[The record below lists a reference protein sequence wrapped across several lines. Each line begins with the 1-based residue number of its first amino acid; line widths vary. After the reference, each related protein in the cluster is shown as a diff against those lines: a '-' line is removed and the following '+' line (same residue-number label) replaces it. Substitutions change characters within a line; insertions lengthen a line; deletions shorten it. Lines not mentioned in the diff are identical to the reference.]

1 MPDEKKQAEKTDEAT
16 EVEATGE
23 RPTSARS
30 TAEAADVV
38 MDTYAKLARPGR

>member
-1 MPDEKKQAEKTDEAT
+1 MPDDKQAEKTDEPT
-16 EVEATGE
+16 EVEAAGQ

-38 MDTYAKLARPGR
+38 MDHYAKLARPGR

>member
-1 MPDEKKQAEKTDEAT
+1 MAEKKQSD
-16 EVEATGE
+16 EVEETPEAATAAE

>member
-1 MPDEKKQAEKTDEAT
+1 MPDEKQPETADEHDAARSP
-16 EVEATGE
+16 EQ
-23 RPTSARS
+23 RPTSAHS